1 MQPSGP
7 TTMLS
12 ARYPNSLAAMIRDL
26 AQSLGVSVSDL
37 LIEGARMAVEQKK
50 ETGA

>member
-1 MQPSGP
+1 
-7 TTMLS
+7 MLS

-37 LIEGARMAVEQKK
+37 LIEGAQRVVQAKK
-50 ETGA
+50 EPGA